1 MVPFGI
7 SIDTDRYHLA
17 VVKSNFRKAGAERR
31 SQEEHIMAHRNALTI
46 DDLLADPLIQKV
58 MRADRVE
65 PEPLKVLLQGTA
77 RRIADA
83 RRTGSVQVGED
94 LGRRIGPRAPLML
107 MRPATRA
114 TAHECEAAICG

>member
-1 MVPFGI
+1 
-7 SIDTDRYHLA
+7 
-17 VVKSNFRKAGAERR
+17 
-31 SQEEHIMAHRNALTI
+31 MAHRNASTI

-65 PEPLKVLLQGTA
+65 PQALKVLLQGTA
-77 RRIADA
+77 RRVVDA
-83 RRTGSVQVGED
+83 RRAGSAH
-94 LGRRIGPRAPLML
+94 LGRDLSRGVWPRAPLML